1 MLKSLAA
8 NMSDKDK
15 SELKAELERKKQRL
29 AQIREEKKRKEEER
43 KKKEA
48 DQKKELV
55 QNEES
60 DIEKKRREAEA
71 LLQSMGITSEP
82 SVVHPLRVVTADT
95 CLFHYLVPPTSPPSK
110 SVSTPS
116 EAGSQDSADCT
127 LGARTFHWDTDPS
140 VLQLQAD
147 LGRGAIKLEMAKITQ
162 VDFPPR
168 EIVTYTKETQTP
180 VIAQKTEAEEEEED
194 IVPKQA
200 IEPEPEQIQK
210 EEVNEGALRE
220 LTEEEKQQIL
230 HSDEFLTFFD
240 HSTRIIERA
249 LAEHKDLFFDYSG
262 KDLEEKEG
270 ELQGGTKLSLNR
282 QFFDERWSKHRVV
295 TCMDWSPQY
304 PELLVAS
311 YNNNEDVPH
320 EPDGVAL
327 VWNMKFK
334 KTTPEYVFHCQSS
347 VMSASF
353 ARFHPNLV
361 VGGTYSGQIVLWDN
375 RSNKRTPV
383 QRTPLSAA
391 AHTHPVYCVNV
402 IGSQNAHNLI
412 SVSTDGKIC
421 SWSLDM
427 LSQPQDSME
436 LMHKQSKAVAVT
448 CMSFPLGDV
457 NNFVVGS
464 EEGSIYTACRH
475 GSKAGISEIFDG
487 HQGPITG
494 IHYHTAAGPADFSH
508 LFITSSFDWTVK
520 LWTTKNNKPLYSF
533 EDNSDYVYDVMWSPT
548 HPALFACVDGMGRL
562 DLWNLNNDTEVPTAS
577 ITVDSNPALNRVK
590 WTQTGREI
598 AVGDSE
604 GQILIYDVGEQ
615 IAVPR
620 NDEWTR
626 FAHTLAEINANRAD
640 AEEELA
646 A

>member
-1 MLKSLAA
+1 
-8 NMSDKDK
+8 MSDK

-43 KKKEA
+43 KKKET
-48 DQKKELV
+48 DQKKEAAVAV
-55 QNEES
+55 QEES
-60 DIEKKRREAEA
+60 DLEKKRREAEA
-71 LLQSMGITSEP
+71 LLQSMGLTTDSPIVFSE
-82 SVVHPLRVVTADT
+82 
-95 CLFHYLVPPTSPPSK
+95 YWVPPPMSPSSK

-116 EAGSQDSADCT
+116 EAGSQDSGD
-127 LGARTFHWDTDPS
+127 GAVGSR
-140 VLQLQAD
+140 
-147 LGRGAIKLEMAKITQ
+147 RGPIKLGMAKITQ

-180 VIAQKTEAEEEEED
+180 VAAQPKEDEEEED
-194 IVPKQA
+194 DVATPKPPV
-200 IEPEPEQIQK
+200 EPE
-210 EEVNEGALRE
+210 EEKALTKDEESDSTAPPHE

-230 HSDEFLTFFD
+230 HSEEFLSFFD
-240 HSTRIIERA
+240 HSTRIVERA
-249 LAEHKDLFFDYSG
+249 LSEQINIFFDYSG
-262 KDLEEKEG
+262 RDLEDKEG
-270 ELQGGTKLSLNR
+270 EIQAGAKLSLNR

-295 TCMDWSPQY
+295 SCLDWSSQY

-311 YNNNEDVPH
+311 YNNNEEAPH

-327 VWNMKFK
+327 VWNMKYK
-334 KTTPEYVFHCQSS
+334 KTTPEYVFHCQSA
-347 VMSASF
+347 VMSATF
-353 ARFHPNLV
+353 AKFHPNLV

-402 IGSQNAHNLI
+402 VGTQNAHNLI
-412 SVSTDGKIC
+412 SISTDGKIC

-427 LSQPQDSME
+427 LSHPQDSME
-436 LMHKQSKAVAVT
+436 LVHKQSKAVAVT
-448 CMSFPLGDV
+448 SMSFPVGDV

-464 EEGSIYTACRH
+464 EEGSVYTACRH
-475 GSKAGISEIFDG
+475 GSKAGISEMFEG

-494 IHYHTAAGPADFSH
+494 IHCHAAVGAVDFSH
-508 LFITSSFDWTVK
+508 LFVTSSFDWTVK
-520 LWTTKNNKPLYSF
+520 LWTTKNNKPLYAF

-577 ITVDSNPALNRVK
+577 ISVEGNPALNRVR
-590 WTQTGREI
+590 WTHSGREI

-604 GQILIYDVGEQ
+604 GQIVIYDVGEQ

-620 NDEWTR
+620 NDEWAR
-626 FAHTLAEINANRAD
+626 FGRTLAEINANRAD
-640 AEEELA
+640 AEEEA
-646 A
+646 AARIPA

>member
-1 MLKSLAA
+1 
-8 NMSDKDK
+8 MSDK

-48 DQKKELV
+48 DQKKEV
-55 QNEES
+55 APPQDDS
-60 DIEKKRREAEA
+60 DLEKKRREADA
-71 LLQSMGITSEP
+71 LLQSMGITP
-82 SVVHPLRVVTADT
+82 DAPVVQPLRVVTADT
-95 CLFHYLVPPTSPPSK
+95 CLFHYLVPPPMSPSSK

-116 EAGSQDSADCT
+116 EAGSQDSGDGAVGSRT
-127 LGARTFHWDTDPS
+127 LHWDSDPS
-140 VLQLQAD
+140 VLQLHSD
-147 LGRGAIKLEMAKITQ
+147 LGRGPLKLGMAKITH

-168 EIVTYTKETQTP
+168 EVVSYTKETQTP
-180 VIAQKTEAEEEEED
+180 VVTQQKEEEDEEEET
-194 IVPKQA
+194 VPLKPV
-200 IEPEPEQIQK
+200 IEPEEEKAVQK
-210 EEVNEGALRE
+210 EEEEAPPHE
-220 LTEEEKQQIL
+220 LTEEEKLQVL
-230 HSDEFLTFFD
+230 HSEEFLSFFD
-240 HSTRIIERA
+240 HSTRIVERA
-249 LAEHKDLFFDYSG
+249 LSEHVDVFFDYSG
-262 KDLEEKEG
+262 RDLEEKEG
-270 ELQGGTKLSLNR
+270 EIQAGAKLSLNR
-282 QFFDERWSKHRVV
+282 QFIDERWSKHRVV
-295 TCMDWSPQY
+295 TCLDWSLQY

-311 YNNNEDVPH
+311 YNNNEDAPH

-327 VWNMKFK
+327 VWNMKYK
-334 KTTPEYVFHCQSS
+334 KTTPEYVFHCQSA
-347 VMSASF
+347 VMSAAF
-353 ARFHPNLV
+353 AKFHPNLV

-402 IGSQNAHNLI
+402 VGTPNAHNLI
-412 SVSTDGKIC
+412 SISTDGKMC

-436 LMHKQSKAVAVT
+436 LVHKQSKAVAVT

-464 EEGSIYTACRH
+464 EEGSVYTACRH
-475 GSKAGISEIFDG
+475 GSKAGISEMFEG

-494 IHYHTAAGPADFSH
+494 IHCHTAAGPVDFSH
-508 LFITSSFDWTVK
+508 LFVTSSFDWTVK

-533 EDNSDYVYDVMWSPT
+533 EDNSDYVYDIMWSPA
-548 HPALFACVDGMGRL
+548 HPALFACVDGVGRL

-577 ITVDSNPALNRVK
+577 ITVEGNPALNRVR
-590 WTQTGREI
+590 WAHSGREI
-598 AVGDSE
+598 AVGDSD

-615 IAVPR
+615 ISVPR

-626 FAHTLAEINANRAD
+626 FARTLAEINANRAD
-640 AEEELA
+640 AEEEA
-646 A
+646 AARLSA

>member
-1 MLKSLAA
+1 
-8 NMSDKDK
+8 MSDK

-43 KKKEA
+43 KKKET
-48 DQKKELV
+48 DQKKEAVAPV
-55 QNEES
+55 QEES
-60 DIEKKRREAEA
+60 DLEKKRREAEA
-71 LLQSMGITSEP
+71 LLQSMGLTPESPIVPAPMSP
-82 SVVHPLRVVTADT
+82 S
-95 CLFHYLVPPTSPPSK
+95 SK

-116 EAGSQDSADCT
+116 EAGSQDSGD
-127 LGARTFHWDTDPS
+127 GAVGSR
-140 VLQLQAD
+140 
-147 LGRGAIKLEMAKITQ
+147 RGPIKLGMAKIMQ

-180 VIAQKTEAEEEEED
+180 VMAQPKEDEEEED
-194 IVPKQA
+194 DVVTPKPPV
-200 IEPEPEQIQK
+200 EPE
-210 EEVNEGALRE
+210 EEKTLKNDEENETKAPPHE

-230 HSDEFLTFFD
+230 HSEEFLSFFD
-240 HSTRIIERA
+240 HSTRIVERA
-249 LAEHKDLFFDYSG
+249 LSEQINIFFDYSG
-262 KDLEEKEG
+262 RDLEDKEG
-270 ELQGGTKLSLNR
+270 EIQAGAKLSLNR

-295 TCMDWSPQY
+295 SCLDWSSQY

-311 YNNNEDVPH
+311 YNNNEDAPH

-327 VWNMKFK
+327 VWNMKYK
-334 KTTPEYVFHCQSS
+334 KTTPEYVFHCQSA
-347 VMSASF
+347 VMSATF
-353 ARFHPNLV
+353 AKFHPNLV

-402 IGSQNAHNLI
+402 VGTQNAHNLI
-412 SVSTDGKIC
+412 SISTDGKIC

-427 LSQPQDSME
+427 LSHPQDSME
-436 LMHKQSKAVAVT
+436 LVHKQSKAVAVT
-448 CMSFPLGDV
+448 SMSFPVGDV

-464 EEGSIYTACRH
+464 EEGSVYTACRH
-475 GSKAGISEIFDG
+475 GSKAGISEMFEG

-494 IHYHTAAGPADFSH
+494 IHCHAAVGAVDFSH
-508 LFITSSFDWTVK
+508 LFVTSSFDWTVK

-577 ITVDSNPALNRVK
+577 ISVEGNPALNRVR
-590 WTQTGREI
+590 WTHSGREI

-604 GQILIYDVGEQ
+604 GQIVIFDVGE

-620 NDEWTR
+620 NDEWAR
-626 FAHTLAEINANRAD
+626 FGRTLAEINANRAD
-640 AEEELA
+640 AEEEA
-646 A
+646 ATRIPA